1 MTTNQ
6 NKTVCFNS
14 SATGTELVNLV
25 INGEKYI
32 AMPQAGTLNY
42 AIEMQ
47 NSINYS
53 LSQMCIINTT
63 EAMEEFGTYIELQE
77 VLGGSPPMACNNGS
91 CQLSIEFRGPKY
103 EVTILESNNQPT
115 PSATTSTTFNNGK
128 YTCINNKTFF
138 NSVCNWCTSTISCH
152 AVVFTAVLKIVIHIM

>member
-1 MTTNQ
+1 M
-6 NKTVCFNS
+6 VCFNS
-14 SATGTELVNLV
+14 SSTANLQYLL
-25 INGEKYI
+25 INGNRYLV
-32 AMPQAGTLNY
+32 MPQVGTPNY

-77 VLGGSPPMACNNGS
+77 ILGGSPPMACNNGS

-103 EVTILESNNQPT
+103 EVTILESNYQPT

-128 YTCINNKTFF
+128 YTCIN
-138 NSVCNWCTSTISCH
+138 IDY
-152 AVVFTAVLKIVIHIM
+152 IVYGINNL